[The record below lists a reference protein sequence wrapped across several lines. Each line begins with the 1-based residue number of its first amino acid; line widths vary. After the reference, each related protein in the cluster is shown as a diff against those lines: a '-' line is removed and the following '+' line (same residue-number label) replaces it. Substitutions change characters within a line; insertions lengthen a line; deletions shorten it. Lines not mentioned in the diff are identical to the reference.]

1 MNPDFI
7 LPDSIGYL
15 LIVFGAVAAAVYIRS
30 AIDDIRA
37 ARRERAVREFKE
49 AVKADKVSRALA
61 DFYTAAAYGDPDD
74 YTYWVE
80 TAKQFKG
87 DYNNGRSL

>member
-30 AIDDIRA
+30 AINDIRA
-37 ARRERAVREFKE
+37 ARRERAVREFKA
-49 AVKADKVSRALA
+49 AVEADKVSKALS
-61 DFYTAAAYGDPDD
+61 DYYTAAAYGDPDD
-74 YTYWVE
+74 CDYWEE
-80 TAKQFKG
+80 TAKQFAG
-87 DYNNGRSL
+87 NASGCES